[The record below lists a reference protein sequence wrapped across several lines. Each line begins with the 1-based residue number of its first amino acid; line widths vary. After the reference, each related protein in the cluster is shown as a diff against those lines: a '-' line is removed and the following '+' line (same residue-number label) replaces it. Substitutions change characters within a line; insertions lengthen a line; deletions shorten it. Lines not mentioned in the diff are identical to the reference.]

1 MTVTVTFDMEDET
14 ATAEDPTI
22 AIKDMDKDS
31 ITAAL
36 VARQPL
42 ITVATDDDPT
52 DDSAT
57 EETTDETTDET
68 ATDEL

>member
-1 MTVTVTFDMEDET
+1 MEDET
-14 ATAEDPTI
+14 ATDTDPTI
-22 AIKDMDKDS
+22 AIKDLDSDS

-42 ITVATDDDPT
+42 ITVSTDDDEP
-52 DDSAT
+52 
-57 EETTDETTDET
+57 ETTTTSTDET